1 MEEGGE
7 RGRGGKGGWRK
18 GRKEGWRGRGEG
30 RGDGGKEGRGEGG
43 GGGGRGGRK
52 AKEVENKERG
62 TFFRPLMLCLHNNF
76 NTERLPIQKCCLH
89 VACQR
94 KNDNSC
100 RTASLCL
107 LDAVFLHL
115 KLSDG

>member
-7 RGRGGKGGWRK
+7 RGGGGVEE
-18 GRKEGWRGRGEG
+18 RKEGRLEGE
-30 RGDGGKEGRGEGG
+30 
-43 GGGGRGGRK
+43 GGGRGGGE
-52 AKEVENKERG
+52 AKEIENKERG

-94 KNDNSC
+94 KNDKSC

-107 LDAVFLHL
+107 LDTVFLHL
-115 KLSDG
+115 KSSDG